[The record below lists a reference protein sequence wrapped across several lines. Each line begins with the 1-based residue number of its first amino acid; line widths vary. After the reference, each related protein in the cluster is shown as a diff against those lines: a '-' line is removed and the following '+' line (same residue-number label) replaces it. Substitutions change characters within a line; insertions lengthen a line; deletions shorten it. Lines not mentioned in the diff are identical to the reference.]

1 MAIEYLTLIKHLIL
15 LSVGC
20 KYGNIA
26 GLNYYTY
33 GLGDTKPG
41 SRGGAVNGG
50 SSMTAAVASDPPRVP
65 VLFMHGVGVGL
76 LPYLPFVLRIIA
88 SGQPVVAVEF
98 VYLGVCCLCC
108 CCCYCLPVLLLLP
121 APTTWWWW
129 RLCT

>member
-1 MAIEYLTLIKHLIL
+1 
-15 LSVGC
+15 
-20 KYGNIA
+20 
-26 GLNYYTY
+26 
-33 GLGDTKPG
+33 
-41 SRGGAVNGG
+41 
-50 SSMTAAVASDPPRVP
+50 MTAAVASDPPRVP